1 MKRSILWIL
10 CLAAMLLFCSCIP
23 AQLESVSSAA
33 GQSAASRPGESQG
46 GSLSSEPSPEGN
58 GSGGTGLGSNDP
70 LSYEE
75 YFSEIRPVDTL
86 SSISFYYLD
95 QDTGTLYQK
104 KGENP
109 RGIQLAEHVSS
120 YAGTTTGVM
129 YYTEDGM
136 LYGFKSGKDRQP
148 VLLYEDPE
156 KELHSIRASADLV
169 FFALGTRL
177 YRIYLPTGRM
187 DFLCDTY
194 YDNSQDPYVPWR
206 EYGGECE
213 YRVISNHE
221 IEYLVMHS
229 GFHQEIA
236 ERLGV
241 SVEDY
246 IENER
251 GSFGAFVTYNSL
263 TGEYSGSKDALEF
276 LGLTE

>member
-1 MKRSILWIL
+1 MKKIFFFSS
-10 CLAAMLLFCSCIP
+10 CLIVLLLFCSCGNEGRLSEP
-23 AQLESVSSAA
+23 SQ
-33 GQSAASRPGESQG
+33 QGESPASQSEE
-46 GSLSSEPSPEGN
+46 GSLSSEASQSL
-58 GSGGTGLGSNDP
+58 SGETGLGSHDA

-75 YFSEIRPVDTL
+75 YFSEIRPVDVL
-86 SSISFYYLD
+86 SSISFYSLD
-95 QDTGTLYQK
+95 QDTGILYQK
-104 KGENP
+104 KGEDP
-109 RGIQLAEHVSS
+109 KGIQLAEQVSF
-120 YAGTTTGVM
+120 YAAIPTGVM

-136 LYGFKSGKDRQP
+136 LYGLKSGKDQRP
-148 VLLYEDPE
+148 VLLYEDGE
-156 KELHSIRASADLV
+156 KALHSLKASSDLA
-169 FFALGTRL
+169 FFALGTKL
-177 YRIYLPTGRM
+177 YRIYLPTGRV

-263 TGEYSGSKDALEF
+263 TGEYSGSEEVLEF
-276 LGLTE
+276 LGLSQGL

>member
-129 YYTEDGM
+129 YYTC
-136 LYGFKSGKDRQP
+136 
-148 VLLYEDPE
+148 LLYT
-156 KELHSIRASADLV
+156 SRCV
-169 FFALGTRL
+169 
-177 YRIYLPTGRM
+177 
-187 DFLCDTY
+187 
-194 YDNSQDPYVPWR
+194 
-206 EYGGECE
+206 
-213 YRVISNHE
+213 
-221 IEYLVMHS
+221 
-229 GFHQEIA
+229 
-236 ERLGV
+236 
-241 SVEDY
+241 
-246 IENER
+246 
-251 GSFGAFVTYNSL
+251 
-263 TGEYSGSKDALEF
+263 
-276 LGLTE
+276 